1 MSNQAISGDVLSKKL
16 FWKIIL
22 TRENE
27 RHEKG
32 QSDKS
37 YSSFTKLIIAIIAS
51 YSEIINPC
59 TGPQTCI

>member
-1 MSNQAISGDVLSKKL
+1 MSNQAISEDVLSKKL

-22 TRENE
+22 AMENE
-27 RHEKG
+27 RYEKD

-51 YSEIINPC
+51 YSEINNPC
-59 TGPQTCI
+59 TWPQTYF